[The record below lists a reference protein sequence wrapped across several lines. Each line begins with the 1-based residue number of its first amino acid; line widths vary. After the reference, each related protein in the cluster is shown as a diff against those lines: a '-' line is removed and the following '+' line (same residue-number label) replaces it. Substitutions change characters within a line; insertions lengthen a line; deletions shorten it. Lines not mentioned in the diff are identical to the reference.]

1 MRTTTPAL
9 TLVILGVLAAPTG
22 IGAQSRQPETSPS
35 QAGQVP
41 PPVQVPPLP
50 PPRKPESPSRSSSTT
65 STPKRWE
72 PYLAF
77 ASAFD
82 TNIDHNKDDVDSVGA
97 ALGLGF
103 NYRNDPS
110 DPVFE
115 LNAEVA
121 GHSYTNTSRWDR
133 FSQKLNAA
141 YELDLPGRWSFDTT
155 GEISLK
161 GSSEDREIS
170 NQYVVIPRLSYRTS
184 SQTRVRV
191 YAAARA
197 RRYEED
203 ADRNAFNRYVGI
215 EFTERA
221 ASDRRWD
228 IGLRYEVNET
238 KGPRQHYVRWTFA
251 TGYEFVL
258 PGANRLEVE
267 AKYRMQRY
275 PYRMVDVDDTPQQ
288 RRDHRWIPRIA
299 WTHPLSSGLDL
310 RALYTRETKWSNDP
324 DREFTADLFTLGFV
338 RRW

>member
-1 MRTTTPAL
+1 MRTTTSVL
-9 TLVILGVLAAPTG
+9 ILAGLAVLSAAPQAN
-22 IGAQSRQPETSPS
+22 AQQTTPS
-35 QAGQVP
+35 QVGQLP
-41 PPVQVPPLP
+41 PPVPIQP
-50 PPRKPESPSRSSSTT
+50 PPAPAKPGPPPAPEATRAA
-65 STPKRWE
+65 KRWE
-72 PYLAF
+72 PYVAF

-82 TNIDHNKDDVDSVGA
+82 TNIDHNKEDVDSVGA
-97 ALGLGF
+97 ALGIGV
-103 NYRNDPS
+103 NYRNDPR

-133 FSQKLNAA
+133 FSQKLNAS
-141 YELDLPGRWSFDTT
+141 YEIDLPGRWGFDTT

-170 NQYVVIPRLSYRTS
+170 NQYVVIPRLAYRIT

-203 ADRNAFNRYVGI
+203 PGRNAFNRYVGV

-221 ASDRRWD
+221 APNRRWD
-228 IGLRYEVNET
+228 VDLRYEVNATEAS
-238 KGPRQHYVRWTFA
+238 RQHYVRWTFG

-258 PGANRLEVE
+258 PGSNRLEIE

-275 PYRMVDVDDTPQQ
+275 PYRLVDVDDTPTQ
-288 RRDHRWIPRIA
+288 RRDHRWIPRVA
-299 WTHPLSSGLDL
+299 WTHPVGSRLDL
-310 RALYTRETKWSNDP
+310 RALYTRESKWSNDP
-324 DREFTADLFTLGFV
+324 DREFTANLFSLGFV